1 MHIAPTHLESRPSST
16 AGITRDPCYRH
27 QSVLIKTC
35 NHYPKPWCHVSKFY
49 SLEGNMK
56 LPNSRTVSY
65 KNLQGLQ
72 FLVSGFQSSSPIT
85 IFGFKSTIFSK
96 YLTDSFQEQRSMI
109 SKQENIVSSAS
120 MASR

>member
-1 MHIAPTHLESRPSST
+1 
-16 AGITRDPCYRH
+16 
-27 QSVLIKTC
+27 
-35 NHYPKPWCHVSKFY
+35 
-49 SLEGNMK
+49 MK